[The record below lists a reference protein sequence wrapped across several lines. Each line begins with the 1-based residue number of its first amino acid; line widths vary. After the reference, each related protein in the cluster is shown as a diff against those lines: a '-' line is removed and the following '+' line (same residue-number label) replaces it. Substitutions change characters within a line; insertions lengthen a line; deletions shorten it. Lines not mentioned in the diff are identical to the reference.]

1 MLEALKAKYLYKARR
16 NGIICLLLGI
26 VICAIMFKDW
36 LPIGNSL
43 DLDYVS
49 SESEIKEGRA
59 SITLVEILGT
69 FMYCTEGYKTD
80 EKDAIA
86 RDYIVLTGLGLDDE
100 ADGDGIY
107 VGVQLSGKDNKRAYN
122 LMEELWNESEGV
134 DFDSLDIFRVNGHI
148 RKMDIDEEDYLN
160 ETVQEMAEAFEIPY
174 DELKAYFP
182 SYILIPNHIT
192 GWYEREYISI
202 FGVIMGV
209 LMVVMGFG
217 NLIQGLFGNPIKSI
231 EEYGKKHNGVDAAKM
246 KAEAV
251 FEKKMPS
258 FGITGDDEMFLYDN
272 GSKLFVEDSKDII
285 WAYEHIVTQKTNFV
299 TTGHTYSIKVRT
311 ASGKTIDIP
320 CIQENMHPILSTIHD
335 ICPDAVFG
343 FSKEIERV
351 YNKNRIEMI
360 NEVKLRRE
368 ERLARNP
375 YGADTYGETTA
386 TKTQSETGTV
396 DNTANNTFD
405 MGSFSDSTYFDP
417 FAEDFNAGAQTET
430 VVTDTVNTTVETATT
445 ETAATEPAQETAAE
459 TSSDNDKLSGFFS

>member
-148 RKMDIDEEDYLN
+148 RKMDIDEEDY
-160 ETVQEMAEAFEIPY
+160 I
-174 DELKAYFP
+174 
-182 SYILIPNHIT
+182 
-192 GWYEREYISI
+192 
-202 FGVIMGV
+202 
-209 LMVVMGFG
+209 
-217 NLIQGLFGNPIKSI
+217 
-231 EEYGKKHNGVDAAKM
+231 
-246 KAEAV
+246 
-251 FEKKMPS
+251 
-258 FGITGDDEMFLYDN
+258 
-272 GSKLFVEDSKDII
+272 
-285 WAYEHIVTQKTNFV
+285 
-299 TTGHTYSIKVRT
+299 
-311 ASGKTIDIP
+311 
-320 CIQENMHPILSTIHD
+320 
-335 ICPDAVFG
+335 
-343 FSKEIERV
+343 
-351 YNKNRIEMI
+351 
-360 NEVKLRRE
+360 
-368 ERLARNP
+368 
-375 YGADTYGETTA
+375 
-386 TKTQSETGTV
+386 
-396 DNTANNTFD
+396 
-405 MGSFSDSTYFDP
+405 
-417 FAEDFNAGAQTET
+417 
-430 VVTDTVNTTVETATT
+430 
-445 ETAATEPAQETAAE
+445 
-459 TSSDNDKLSGFFS
+459 